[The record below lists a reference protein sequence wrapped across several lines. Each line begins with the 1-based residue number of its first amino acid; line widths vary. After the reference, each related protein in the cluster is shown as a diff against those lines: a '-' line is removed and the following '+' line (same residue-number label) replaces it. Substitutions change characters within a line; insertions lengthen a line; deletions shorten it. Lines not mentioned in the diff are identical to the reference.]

1 MEDLSKTVD
10 GVKVLDHVTF
20 TVNRGD
26 KIAFVGDNEAGAT
39 ALFKILTGETEP
51 DEGTFRWGVTIT
63 NSYFPKDN
71 TRFFA
76 GFEGTL
82 IEWLR
87 QYSADQTE
95 TYLRGFLGRMLFS
108 GDDVYKPAKVLSG
121 GEKVRCM
128 LSRLMMS
135 KANALILDQPTDHL
149 DLESITALSG
159 GLSSY
164 PGNLFFASHD
174 HQFIDE
180 VANRVIEIPLG
191 QPGCYDRVGTFEEFL
206 AWKRER

>member
-1 MEDLSKTVD
+1 MKKTIFSVLLLVGLLAMAGCRD
-10 GVKVLDHVTF
+10 KTPELELVKD
-20 TVNRGD
+20 
-26 KIAFVGDNEAGAT
+26 AY
-39 ALFKILTGETEP
+39 
-51 DEGTFRWGVTIT
+51 GVTQRINPNEKSVYLVFT
-63 NSYFPKDN
+63 GHYSTDDDGYFENFD
-71 TRFFA
+71 
-76 GFEGTL
+76 GSL
-82 IEWLR
+82 IDWLR

-108 GDDVYKPAKVLSG
+108 GDEVYKPAKVLSG

-149 DLESITALSG
+149 DLESITALSN
-159 GLSSY
+159 GLQAY

-180 VANRVIEIPLG
+180 IANRIIEFPLG
-191 QPGCYDRVGTFEEFL
+191 KEGCLDYAGGFEEYL
-206 AWKRER
+206 EWKRSRV